1 MLRGLFLVWVALSTC
16 DCAFAADAPPGTITI
31 LEGDALIVRGA
42 GRLRAAEGVR
52 LASGDIVETA
62 ASAFMQIELSDQ
74 TVLQL
79 GGATKVMVGGPVRL
93 KAERTLYALLGWF
106 KATNMRKEAGTRGF
120 DLRSPLFEIAAL
132 PGVVVIQ
139 IKPGDMTLFAERGDV
154 KLVERQAGA
163 SGGVVVVKTGQYY
176 RRAAGTRGAASAT
189 RVDAFVGELPKA
201 FRDSLPL
208 RGDRYKDREV
218 SPKPAPDFVYED
230 VEAWLKAESPFRRQF
245 IERWRSKARDPAF
258 RAALIANLK
267 FHPEWD
273 PILFPEKYLPKEPV
287 NPASAAQ
294 PSGLPITRPTP

>member
-1 MLRGLFLVWVALSTC
+1 MLRGLLLLWAVLSAC
-16 DCAFAADAPPGTITI
+16 VGASAADLPGTITI

-42 GRLRAAEGVR
+42 NRLRAAEGVR

-62 ASAFMQIELSDQ
+62 ASAFVQIELSDQ
-74 TVLQL
+74 TVLQV

-93 KAERTLYALLGWF
+93 KAERTLYALSGWF
-106 KATNMRKEAGTRGF
+106 KATNARKEAGTRGF

-132 PGVVVIQ
+132 PGVVVTQ
-139 IKPGDMTLFAERGDV
+139 IKPSDVTLFAERGDV
-154 KLVERQAGA
+154 KLVERQSGASAGA
-163 SGGVVVVKTGQYY
+163 VVVKTGQYY
-176 RRAAGTRGAASAT
+176 RRTAGSRGAASAT
-189 RVDAFVGELPKA
+189 RVDAFVGELPRA

-230 VEAWLKAESPFRRQF
+230 VEAWLKTESPFRRQF

-273 PILFPEKYLPKEPV
+273 PVLFPEKYLPKEPV

-294 PSGLPITRPTP
+294 PSGAPVPRPTP